1 MLDSKAIDS
10 ALDFLIEHMPPQMH
24 VVIASRQ
31 DLALPLARLRVRD
44 QLTEVR
50 TSDLRFTSD
59 EASEFLRRSMG
70 LDLSAEDAAL
80 LESRTEG
87 WIAGLQLAALS
98 LQGHHDAATFIR
110 SFGGKHRDVL
120 DYLVEEALQQQPE
133 DIQDFC

>member
-1 MLDSKAIDS
+1 
-10 ALDFLIEHMPPQMH
+10 MPPQMH

-31 DLALPLARLRVRD
+31 DLALPLARSRVRD

-98 LQGHHDAATFIR
+98 LQGHHDAPPLSDPSAASTVTYWTTWLK
-110 SFGGKHRDVL
+110 KHC
-120 DYLVEEALQQQPE
+120 AAAE